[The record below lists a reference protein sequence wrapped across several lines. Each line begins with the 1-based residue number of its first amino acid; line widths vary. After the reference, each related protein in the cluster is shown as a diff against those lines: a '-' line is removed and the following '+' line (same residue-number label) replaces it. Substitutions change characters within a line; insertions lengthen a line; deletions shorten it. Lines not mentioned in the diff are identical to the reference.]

1 MQHKTSAWASPW
13 NTGTGTSSSRSP
25 LLTLAYE
32 VAAMNLLVGLIVGVL
47 LTIGTAFLADA
58 FATSEVVSDACSKQ
72 IVNWDVA
79 KERLHET
86 TSAVATGW
94 ERLKGGVKSLE

>member
-1 MQHKTSAWASPW
+1 MAYLLALDQ
-13 NTGTGTSSSRSP
+13 GTSSSRSP

-86 TSAVATGW
+86 TSAVTTGW
-94 ERLKGGVKSLE
+94 ERLKGGIRSLE

>member
-1 MQHKTSAWASPW
+1 MSVGKNAKSSASMRLSPQ
-13 NTGTGTSSSRSP
+13 
-25 LLTLAYE
+25 
-32 VAAMNLLVGLIVGVL
+32 V
-47 LTIGTAFLADA
+47 GTAFVADA
-58 FATSEVVSDACSKQ
+58 FSTSEVVSDACSKQ

>member
-1 MQHKTSAWASPW
+1 
-13 NTGTGTSSSRSP
+13 
-25 LLTLAYE
+25 
-32 VAAMNLLVGLIVGVL
+32 MNLLLGLILGVL
-47 LTIGTAFLADA
+47 LTIGTAFVADA
-58 FATSEVVSDACSKQ
+58 FSTSVVSDACSKQ

>member
-1 MQHKTSAWASPW
+1 
-13 NTGTGTSSSRSP
+13 
-25 LLTLAYE
+25 
-32 VAAMNLLVGLIVGVL
+32 MNLLLGLILGVL
-47 LTIGTAFLADA
+47 LTIGTAFVADA
-58 FATSEVVSDACSKQ
+58 FSTSEVVSDACSKQ

-79 KERLHET
+79 KERLNET

>member
-1 MQHKTSAWASPW
+1 
-13 NTGTGTSSSRSP
+13 
-25 LLTLAYE
+25 LAYE
-32 VAAMNLLVGLIVGVL
+32 VAAMNLLLGLIVGVL

-86 TSAVATGW
+86 TSAVTTGW
-94 ERLKGGVKSLE
+94 ERLKGGIRSLE

>member
-1 MQHKTSAWASPW
+1 
-13 NTGTGTSSSRSP
+13 
-25 LLTLAYE
+25 
-32 VAAMNLLVGLIVGVL
+32 MNLLLGLILGVL
-47 LTIGTAFLADA
+47 LTIGTAFVADA
-58 FATSEVVSDACSKQ
+58 FSTSEVVSDACSKH
-72 IVNWDVA
+72 VNWDVA

>member
-1 MQHKTSAWASPW
+1 M
-13 NTGTGTSSSRSP
+13 
-25 LLTLAYE
+25 
-32 VAAMNLLVGLIVGVL
+32 L
-47 LTIGTAFLADA
+47 LTIGTAFVADA
-58 FATSEVVSDACSKQ
+58 FSTSVVSDACSKQ

>member
-1 MQHKTSAWASPW
+1 
-13 NTGTGTSSSRSP
+13 
-25 LLTLAYE
+25 
-32 VAAMNLLVGLIVGVL
+32 MNLLVGLIVGVL
-47 LTIGTAFLADA
+47 LTIGTSVLADA

-86 TSAVATGW
+86 TSAVTTGW
-94 ERLKGGVKSLE
+94 ERLKGGIRSLE